1 MTGKSIA
8 GHGSRTRRWFARAAA
23 LVVGA
28 TAAGAV
34 LVGPAQAAPLFP
46 GGPEIPGFQM
56 PTFELP
62 RVELPQIP
70 TPPLQLPP
78 GFDLPPEVRAVL
90 PPGSLMP
97 ATPAVAPIG
106 PANFSAPSLN
116 PAPGEVVG
124 IAQPI
129 IIRFNEAVGDRAVA
143 ERAIRVTT
151 NPPVAGHFYWIND
164 SQVRWKPEQFWPA
177 NIQVSVDAG
186 DSHSTFSIGDALVTV
201 ADDNTKQITVTRNG
215 EVVKTMPT
223 SLGKP
228 GHETPNGTYI
238 VGEKFRDMYMD
249 SSTYGVPI
257 DAPEGYRTYVE
268 YATRISYSGIFVHAA
283 PWSVQQQGHSNV
295 SHGCLNVSTEDG
307 KWFYENAKKGDPV
320 IVQNTAG
327 GILSGSDGLG
337 DWNR

>member
-1 MTGKSIA
+1 MTATSKTSEG
-8 GHGSRTRRWFARAAA
+8 RFRRRFARAA
-23 LVVGA
+23 VVVVSAA
-28 TAAGAV
+28 TAGAV
-34 LVGPAQAAPLFP
+34 LSVPAQAAPLFP
-46 GGPEIPGFQM
+46 GGPDIPGM
-56 PTFELP
+56 PTF
-62 RVELPQIP
+62 ELPQIP
-70 TPPLQLPP
+70 TPPLVLPP
-78 GFDLPPEVRAVL
+78 GFELPREVQSML
-90 PPGSLMP
+90 PPGSVMP
-97 ATPAVAPIG
+97 ATPPIG
-106 PANFSAPSLN
+106 PPNFSAPSLN

-124 IAQPI
+124 VAQPVI
-129 IIRFNEAVGDRAVA
+129 VSFNEPIGDRAVA

-151 NPPVAGHFYWIND
+151 DPPVDGHFYWTSD
-164 SQVRWKPEQFWPA
+164 KQVRWKPAEFWPA
-177 NIQVSVDAG
+177 NIQVTVDAG
-186 DSHSTFSIGDALVTV
+186 DSHSTFTIGDALVTV
-201 ADDNTKQITVTRNG
+201 ADDVTKQITVTRNG

-223 SLGKP
+223 SFGKP
-228 GHETPNGTYI
+228 GYETPNGTYI

-307 KWFYENAKKGDPV
+307 RWFYENAKKGDPV

-327 GILSGSDGLG
+327 GILSGADGLG

>member
-1 MTGKSIA
+1 MTGQIA
-8 GHGSRTRRWFARAAA
+8 GRGARRRKWFARAAA
-23 LVVGA
+23 VLVGT
-28 TAAGAV
+28 TAAGGA
-34 LVGPAQAAPLFP
+34 LVAPAQAAPLFP
-46 GGPEIPGFQM
+46 GSAEIPGVQ
-56 PTFELP
+56 LP
-62 RVELPQIP
+62 AFELPQIP
-70 TPPLQLPP
+70 TPPLVLPP
-78 GFDLPPEVRAVL
+78 GFELPREVQALL
-90 PPGSLMP
+90 PAGLVV
-97 ATPAVAPIG
+97 TAPPPLG

-124 IAQPI
+124 IAQPV
-129 IIRFNEAVGDRAVA
+129 IIRFNEAIADRAVA

-151 NPPVAGHFYWIND
+151 NPPVEGHFYWVGD
-164 SQVRWKPEQFWPA
+164 KQVRWKPNQFWPA
-177 NIQVSVDAG
+177 NIQVTVQAG

-228 GHETPNGTYI
+228 GYETPNGTYI

-307 KWFYENAKKGDPV
+307 RWFFENAKKGDPV

-327 GILSGSDGLG
+327 GILSGADGLG